1 MEQKGLV
8 GHRRAGRAY
17 VHFALVERE
26 ATFRELAAGFL
37 ERVFDGAVDE
47 YLVHALHA
55 RRISPAELDRLE
67 KMIAEAKTEAK
78 PRREKGNRLAV

>member
-17 VHFALVERE
+17 VHFALVDARGDVP
-26 ATFRELAAGFL
+26 RAGRRLL

-67 KMIAEAKTEAK
+67 KMIAEAKTETK
-78 PRREKGNRLAV
+78 PRREKR